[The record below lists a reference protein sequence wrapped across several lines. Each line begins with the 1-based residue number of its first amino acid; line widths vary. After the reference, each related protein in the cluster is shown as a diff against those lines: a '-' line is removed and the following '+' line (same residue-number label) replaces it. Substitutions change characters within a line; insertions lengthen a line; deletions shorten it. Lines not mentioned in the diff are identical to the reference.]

1 MIKGAFSVEE
11 KQGYGE
17 DPLIYLDYL
26 RSDSASK

>member
-1 MIKGAFSVEE
+1 MIRGAFSVEE
-11 KQGYGE
+11 KQDCEE